1 MMVHHWRIKNFAL
14 HLHIIQMLMQLK
26 EVIMKKNKQVK
37 FCFSISKVLLVSLS
51 LAIASC
57 TKYAE
62 KTSSTTTV
70 GGTNNTAPTPLP
82 PLATGGGT
90 SSGGSSSGTTGG
102 GTNNVN
108 IPQAY
113 VQGFSFTDF
122 SGYCINVNDS
132 NNLLNNGYYSA
143 VYAGF
148 NLFKYKVSTTT
159 YITTSYF
166 LRPYSYYSYVVFKSP
181 VSATG
186 ETLLYNDLTATVA
199 GTAQIRFISLDP
211 LTTSVP
217 ITFKLTN
224 YLDNFSVPNRTYLD
238 NRTDTS
244 QNYFRSITPGFSN
257 VSFIYRDSALL
268 SFSQNFEAGRKYTVF
283 AGALSY
289 LASSKGTMP
298 VNYYQVARHN

>member
-1 MMVHHWRIKNFAL
+1 
-14 HLHIIQMLMQLK
+14 
-26 EVIMKKNKQVK
+26 MKKNKQVK
-37 FCFSISKVLLVSLS
+37 FYFRTGKVLLVCLS
-51 LAIASC
+51 IAVISC
-57 TKYAE
+57 TKYAG
-62 KTSSTTTV
+62 KTSATTTS
-70 GGTNNTAPTPLP
+70 GSTSTAPTPLP
-82 PLATGGGT
+82 PLVTGGGT
-90 SSGGSSSGTTGG
+90 SSGGTSNGGNTSG
-102 GTNNVN
+102 GTANAN

-122 SGYCINVNDS
+122 SGYYININDS
-132 NNLLNNGYYSA
+132 NNLLSNGSYTA
-143 VYAGF
+143 LYAGS

-159 YITTSYF
+159 YTTASYF
-166 LRPYSYYSYVVFKSP
+166 LRPYSYYSYIVFKSP
-181 VSATG
+181 VSAAG
-186 ETLLYNDLTATVA
+186 ETLLYNDLTAPVA
-199 GTAQIRFISLDP
+199 GTAQVRFISLDP

-217 ITFKLTN
+217 ITFKLSN
-224 YLDNFSVPNRTYLD
+224 YLDNFTVANRTYLD

>member
-1 MMVHHWRIKNFAL
+1 
-14 HLHIIQMLMQLK
+14 
-26 EVIMKKNKQVK
+26 MKKNKQVK
-37 FCFSISKVLLVSLS
+37 FYFRTGKVLLVCLS
-51 LAIASC
+51 IAVISC
-57 TKYAE
+57 TKYAG
-62 KTSSTTTV
+62 KTSATTTS
-70 GGTNNTAPTPLP
+70 GSTSTAPTPLP

-90 SSGGSSSGTTGG
+90 SSGGTSSGGNTSG
-102 GTNNVN
+102 GTANAN

-122 SGYCINVNDS
+122 SGYYININDS
-132 NNLLNNGYYSA
+132 NNLLSNGSYTA
-143 VYAGF
+143 LYAGS

-159 YITTSYF
+159 YTTASYF
-166 LRPYSYYSYVVFKSP
+166 LRPYSYYSYIVFKSP
-181 VSATG
+181 VSAAG
-186 ETLLYNDLTATVA
+186 ETLLYNDLTAPVA
-199 GTAQIRFISLDP
+199 GTAQVRFISLDP

-217 ITFKLTN
+217 ITFKLSN
-224 YLDNFSVPNRTYLD
+224 YLDNFTVANRTYLD

>member
-1 MMVHHWRIKNFAL
+1 M
-14 HLHIIQMLMQLK
+14 
-26 EVIMKKNKQVK
+26 EKNKQVK
-37 FCFSISKVLLVSLS
+37 FYFRTGKVLLVCLS
-51 LAIASC
+51 IAVISC
-57 TKYAE
+57 TKYAG
-62 KTSSTTTV
+62 KTSATTTS
-70 GGTNNTAPTPLP
+70 GSTSTAPTPLP
-82 PLATGGGT
+82 PLVTGGGT
-90 SSGGSSSGTTGG
+90 SSGGTSNGGNTSG
-102 GTNNVN
+102 GTANAN

-122 SGYCINVNDS
+122 SGYYININDS
-132 NNLLNNGYYSA
+132 NNLLSNGSYTA
-143 VYAGF
+143 LYAGS

-159 YITTSYF
+159 YTTASYF
-166 LRPYSYYSYVVFKSP
+166 LRPYSYYSYIVFKSP
-181 VSATG
+181 VSAAG
-186 ETLLYNDLTATVA
+186 ETLLYNDLTAPVA
-199 GTAQIRFISLDP
+199 GTAQVRFISLDP

-217 ITFKLTN
+217 ITFKLSN
-224 YLDNFSVPNRTYLD
+224 YLDNFTVANRTYLD

-244 QNYFRSITPGFSN
+244 QNYFRSITPGFST